1 MDENTSMN
9 IAEDSELKAILV
21 PKSDGPIF
29 SCNEETGRVNEFGIY
44 LSTSQSWSVEGID
57 SGLYI
62 LVNKASGLAIRLTFA
77 EISNTFDMI
86 EVVEDDK

>member
-1 MDENTSMN
+1 MGDKT
-9 IAEDSELKAILV
+9 ILV
-21 PKSDGPIF
+21 PKSNGPIF
-29 SCNEETGRVNEFGIY
+29 ICNEETGQVNELGFY

-57 SGLYI
+57 SGRYI
-62 LVNKASGLAIRLTFA
+62 LVNKTLGLAIRLTFA